1 MKRILFLLVSAFL
14 VSGCGIPQ
22 YIMYP
27 EYTFER
33 SSSYGDA
40 NIGTLK
46 LEEKSGDTALSGLL
60 ENCDGPSIAFFY
72 VLSSSSNKGDVDGCI
87 SLFESNYRVNGFR
100 GIPLSTDHNIVFPFT
115 DNGVSHHLFLLS
127 ARGDSIQST
136 FRAPN
141 YVIRLKDNI
150 NALNAHI
157 EGIELATSP
166 VTDSNPKAQT
176 ALKLTFS
183 SFDDSYEISQIP
195 GAKETMLYRYNGRPF
210 VSKADLDSESGYSNE
225 DYEHITDKI
234 YIHLFA
240 AFSISPNS
248 NSDFNNIF
256 WSSLT
261 YMGSLDLDSAQ

>member
-115 DNGVSHHLFLLS
+115 DNGVSQHLFLLS
-127 ARGDSIQST
+127 ASGDSNQST

-157 EGIELATSP
+157 DGIELDKTQVS
-166 VTDSNPKAQT
+166 DSNPKAQT
-176 ALKLTFS
+176 ALKLTFTS
-183 SFDDSYEISQIP
+183 SDNSYVFSSDSSAPEL
-195 GAKETMLYRYNGRPF
+195 TLYRYNGRPF
-210 VSKADLDSESGYSNE
+210 VSKADLDSESSYSNE
-225 DYEHITDKI
+225 DYEHITDKV

-261 YMGSLDLDSAQ
+261 YMGSVDLSL